1 MNERPE
7 SWETTM
13 ALRGNPPNR
22 RGNQPESQWE
32 SVRTPVAVIETH
44 SLATRV
50 LIAFLAVEVLLFLFD
65 AFFNYGRWLPR
76 SSRKIFNICRE
87 SSLGTW
93 FMTMQAFLVGVTA
106 GAVFFITRLR
116 RFPWKRSLGWLLF
129 ALFFTYMSVDDTAE
143 IHERIGS
150 DAKRYLQAEKEGKKE
165 HTSGKTAR
173 SNRSRRDKGAMGG
186 KEKASQ
192 ASAEAREGLGARL
205 LRNFPTYYWQLVF
218 GPIFGVMGIYIAF
231 FLWRALTPLGLRK
244 WIFVALGC
252 WGIAVVLD
260 ALEVGQ
266 TGAEL
271 YETIMTRFEVGRY
284 TVSHFSKM
292 IEETLEMVGMTIF
305 LYLFLRYFSFIA
317 HGVELHLRSGQ
328 ERALLPILEG
338 IRRRDAGLKFS
349 LDEPAVVFAPGS
361 DRPVERKRVEMPV
374 PSPSTPLGID
384 EEESEITQ

>member
-1 MNERPE
+1 
-7 SWETTM
+7 M
-13 ALRGNPPNR
+13 ALRGNHPNR
-22 RGNQPESQWE
+22 RGDLPESRQE
-32 SVRTPVAVIETH
+32 DVRTPVAVIETH

-65 AFFNYGRWLPR
+65 AFFNYGRWLPK

-93 FMTMQAFLVGVTA
+93 FMTMQAFLVGGTA
-106 GAVFFITRLR
+106 AAVFLVTRLR
-116 RFPWKRSLGWLLF
+116 RFPWKRSIGWLVF

-150 DAKRYLQAEKEGKKE
+150 DAKRYLQAEKEGGKK
-165 HTSGKTAR
+165 HTAGKTAR
-173 SNRSRRDKGAMGG
+173 SHRSDRRKGEARG
-186 KEKASQ
+186 KEKSAPAISQ
-192 ASAEAREGLGARL
+192 AREGVVARL

-218 GPIFGVMGIYIAF
+218 GPIFGAMGIYIAF
-231 FLWRALTPLGLRK
+231 FLWRALAPLGLRK

-260 ALEVGQ
+260 ALEVGR

-271 YETIMTRFEVGRY
+271 YEAIMTRFEVGRY

-292 IEETLEMVGMTIF
+292 IEETLEMVGMTLF
-305 LYLFLRYFSFIA
+305 LYLFLRYFSFVA

-328 ERALLPILEG
+328 ERNLLPTLE
-338 IRRRDAGLKFS
+338 RVRSTDMWVRFP
-349 LDEPAVVFAPGS
+349 LDEPAVVFALETS
-361 DRPVERKRVEMPV
+361 RRVERTRVEMPEI
-374 PSPSTPLGID
+374 PAPSTPTGIID
-384 EEESEITQ
+384 EDAEVTR